1 MKVCFIGVGSIAKRH
16 IRNLKELYGDE
27 MEIDVLRSGKGGS
40 MGSELE
46 KIIQNTYHD
55 FESLPE
61 DYDIIF
67 ITNPTRL
74 HYQTLQRVHGNG
86 RHFFIEKPVFET
98 GQEDWKEL
106 HLRADSVYYVAC
118 PLRYSNVIQYL
129 KRTLDFSQIYS
140 IRCISSSYLPE
151 WRPGTDYRETYSAK
165 KEMGGGVSIDLI
177 HEWDYICELVGVP
190 EQVKCFITKKSDLEI
205 DSDDLA
211 VYIAEYKDKVA
222 ELHLDYF
229 GRYAERRIELFGKED
244 TIEADLIGQTITYR
258 KSGNIVV
265 LHEERDSMQ
274 KKELQNFFRI
284 IEGKEKNNN
293 PIPRACQTLKI
304 TRGYLE

>member
-27 MEIDVLRSGKGGS
+27 IEIDVLRSGKGGS

-46 KIIQNTYHD
+46 TIIQNTYYD
-55 FESLPE
+55 FERLPE
-61 DYDIIF
+61 DYDVIF

-98 GQEDWKEL
+98 GQEDWEEL

-129 KRTLDFSQIYS
+129 KHTVDFSQIYS
-140 IRCISSSYLPE
+140 TRCISSSYLPE

-165 KEMGGGVSIDLI
+165 KELGGGVSIDLI

-229 GRYAERRIELFGKED
+229 GRYAERRIELFGKR
-244 TIEADLIGQTITYR
+244 TR
-258 KSGNIVV
+258 S
-265 LHEERDSMQ
+265 R
-274 KKELQNFFRI
+274 RI
-284 IEGKEKNNN
+284 
-293 PIPRACQTLKI
+293 
-304 TRGYLE
+304 